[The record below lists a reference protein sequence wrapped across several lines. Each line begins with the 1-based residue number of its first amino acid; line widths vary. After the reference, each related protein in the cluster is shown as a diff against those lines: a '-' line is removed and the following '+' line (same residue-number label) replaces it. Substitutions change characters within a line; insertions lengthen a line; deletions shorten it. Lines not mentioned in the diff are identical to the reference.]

1 MATGGVLGNGCKVA
15 YSASSP
21 VSWTGVTQVTDITFP
36 TWVADKV
43 NIDTHSTTN
52 KLHRS
57 MAGMITVG
65 DPGFTVLSD
74 FDPATSADQA
84 ALRGYNTTGTSIWFR
99 FEVPVNRAKTL
110 FWGITF
116 QASVLSYEPATPI
129 DDKQTTR
136 FNLSFDG
143 DNIQEDQA
151 SGASSIS

>member
-1 MATGGVLGNGCKVA
+1 MATGGILGNGCKVA

-21 VSWTGVTQVTDITFP
+21 VSWTAVGQVNDITFP

-43 NIDTHSTTN
+43 NIDTHSVTN
-52 KLHRS
+52 KLHRV

-74 FDPATSADQA
+74 FDPATSPGQA
-84 ALRGYNTTGTSIWFR
+84 ALRAYNKAGTSIWFR

-110 FWGITF
+110 FWGIVF

-136 FNLSFDG
+136 FNLTFDG
-143 DNIQEDQA
+143 DDIQEDSA
-151 SGASSIS
+151 SAVSAIA